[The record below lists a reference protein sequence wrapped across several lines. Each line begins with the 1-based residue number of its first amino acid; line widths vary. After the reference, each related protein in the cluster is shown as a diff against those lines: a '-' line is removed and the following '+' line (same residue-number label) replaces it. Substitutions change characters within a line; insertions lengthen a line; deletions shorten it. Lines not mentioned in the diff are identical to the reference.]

1 MNGVGV
7 ESFRVSVMRKMC
19 ADEQPLPLCLS
30 WGSHGLATHKFVL
43 HENDSGDVIVSAAS
57 RGHVTCLVGW

>member
-1 MNGVGV
+1 
-7 ESFRVSVMRKMC
+7 MRKMC